1 MGGTLTNV
9 TTFEIETCCSCSVQF
24 AMPTE
29 LRNRRLRD
37 HEAFWCPNGHRQW
50 YVGKTE
56 EQKLRERLEREER
69 RAANAEENVRI
80 ERASHAATKG
90 RLTATKGQLTKTKKR
105 IANGVCPCCHRSFVN
120 VARHMNSQHPDYSET
135 KG

>member
-1 MGGTLTNV
+1 MAATLTGV
-9 TTFEIETCCSCSVQF
+9 TTFAIVTCSECAMEF
-24 AMPTE
+24 AVTE
-29 LRNRRLRD
+29 RFKQLRRED
-37 HEAFWCPNGHRQW
+37 HGIFWCPSGHRQW
-50 YVGKTE
+50 YPGETE
-56 EQKLRERLEREER
+56 EQRQRKRADRAER

-90 RLTATKGQLTKTKKR
+90 QLTKTKNR

-120 VARHMNSQHPDYSET
+120 VARHMQSQHPDFCET